1 MISTL
6 SSFWIQKWVVVLE
19 LRALYRLSQVCSLY
33 VHRCLVNLEQSD
45 LNLNPAIPDIHVDP
59 SLIPHDQWEWRKNYR
74 VWEANRKVFL
84 YPENYLEPDLRDNKT
99 PLFKELEDELL
110 QEKITK
116 DSADVAYRKYVSQ
129 FAELARLVISGAYGD
144 VIDVTNYYHLFGR
157 TPQQP
162 YQYYYRKLRIRTDE
176 TFFIT
181 PWEKIEL
188 AINSDRVSAVV
199 HLGRLYIFWVE
210 KMKKSKPT
218 VVSGNMYEKWVH
230 TRLLAFSSLNEFGKW
245 MPPRKLLIPDKD
257 NLYSYESDEDDEG
270 DTFVYPVIK
279 ENNIYISFYDV
290 HFDVHTGVHDFK
302 VLSCQP
308 FQKQIKRYGKSR

>member
-1 MISTL
+1 MKSDIFADYIVALKKDLKFKNRSDIY
-6 SSFWIQKWVVVLE
+6 SFFLLDSEMGGCARTSRIVSAYIKS
-19 LRALYRLSQVCSLY
+19 YSLY

-144 VIDVTNYYHLFGR
+144 VIDGTNYYHLFGR
-157 TPQQP
+157 TPTGP
-162 YQYYYRKLRIRTDE
+162 YQYYYRKLRIRTNE

-257 NLYSYESDEDDEG
+257 NLYSYESDEDM
-270 DTFVYPVIK
+270 K
-279 ENNIYISFYDV
+279 EIPLY
-290 HFDVHTGVHDFK
+290 T
-302 VLSCQP
+302 L
-308 FQKQIKRYGKSR
+308 